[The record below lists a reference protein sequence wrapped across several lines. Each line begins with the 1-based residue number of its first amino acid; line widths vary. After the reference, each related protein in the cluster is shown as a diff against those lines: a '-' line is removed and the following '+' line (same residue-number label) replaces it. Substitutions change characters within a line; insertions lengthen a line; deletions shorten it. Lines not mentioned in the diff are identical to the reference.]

1 MADENVKNA
10 LSDLGFG
17 GAEPSPVTGVVS
29 DLAIKAAQKEVERK
43 SAEYSWLDLV
53 AERQADAGTIPS
65 ALALLNRPDP
75 VAGEAVTP
83 EVVDQLFEGIT
94 DERGAKRVRD
104 ALDNK
109 GVTYARAIANEVRGT
124 IEANK
129 ILSDAGL
136 RGATAMIFS
145 DVFDPADWAIAGGTA
160 LAVGAAAPV
169 AAPVTV
175 PVTAAGVK
183 INRLFSKFK
192 NNKKYLAMAAG
203 VGGAELA
210 GLEYLRAQHK
220 YDITGGD
227 IFLAGTIGAAG
238 GAGFTKLAQV
248 LTRRSQITQAL
259 RKQADGEVLTDFET
273 QLLRQNDDEIL
284 ARNFRNDSFVRDD
297 FNIDEQEGVI
307 TGSGLTRKDFTE
319 MTQEELDAVSKQR
332 GVGAKYR
339 GIISAFVTG
348 KNSEDGVA
356 RWLSDGLGLNSTG
369 NKDASAVGF
378 GALEQRDTIVMRTR
392 LRIANRIKSLRE
404 ASGYDVADFNVL
416 VSRQIRKPSDEAPD
430 AVKQAAEVYKAEM
443 DSLARQAIDA
453 NVAGFDVGTISRI
466 DNYVPRIFNR
476 GNIQRLREGRLRDN
490 ADGTINEGFNTLAEE
505 AIRRGQPDIE
515 ARVKARL
522 KSRKK
527 KADDAA
533 VQAFIKR
540 MARGYIKSVINPSY
554 GNTTRLKMA
563 NGDFDVQDF
572 ANIMKAEGFTSAE
585 IDIMV
590 DVMTRN
596 IKVKGNKR
604 SRPRMILDEMT
615 EVNVTDSNGQ
625 LYRLR
630 FNDLLEENV
639 ENLFDSYTFQLA
651 GAIGLAR
658 NGINTNQL
666 GSNFETIFTKM
677 STKATEAE
685 KKAIRYMYES
695 VTGEFAYS
703 GRQIAGQEMG
713 EGTAQFL
720 RRMRELSFMANM
732 GMSGMAALMELS
744 NALFEYSLPT
754 LMKTMPMYASLVKRA
769 QNGELTNKVAR
780 EMTAATGI
788 GSDGLVS
795 KVTSM
800 RSRLEG
806 DVTEG
811 ITIDGEIT
819 KFDELLGK
827 GRIATAVLSGLQGV
841 TDVLRRIS
849 LYNYAS
855 EWALAHRKGQVAFSA
870 IKREQLG
877 ITDDMA
883 NRIRIMID
891 DNADFLDNDT
901 LDSLNLDRWADSEAA
916 DVFAASARREATQA
930 VQEMNAGSVNPLLRS
945 EVGKSFFQFLS
956 FPMASLEQQA
966 MRLGVRGAN
975 GDAGQVAR
983 IMLFS
988 ATLGSMMYMGRS
1000 YLNSMGRSDQEEY
1013 MKRRM
1018 RWHELIE
1025 GSLSQIGAAS
1035 LFGYV
1040 YQLTTGTMDG
1050 NTNALTP
1057 AGFSMFASGIKGVTD
1072 TVDAV
1077 FGGDLT
1083 ESELRS
1089 LLRVL
1094 PFTSL
1099 YGARQIVNALA
1110 QTAD

>member
-1 MADENVKNA
+1 M
-10 LSDLGFG
+10 
-17 GAEPSPVTGVVS
+17 
-29 DLAIKAAQKEVERK
+29 
-43 SAEYSWLDLV
+43 
-53 AERQADAGTIPS
+53 
-65 ALALLNRPDP
+65 
-75 VAGEAVTP
+75 
-83 EVVDQLFEGIT
+83 
-94 DERGAKRVRD
+94 
-104 ALDNK
+104 
-109 GVTYARAIANEVRGT
+109 
-124 IEANK
+124 
-129 ILSDAGL
+129 
-136 RGATAMIFS
+136 
-145 DVFDPADWAIAGGTA
+145 
-160 LAVGAAAPV
+160 
-169 AAPVTV
+169 
-175 PVTAAGVK
+175 
-183 INRLFSKFK
+183 
-192 NNKKYLAMAAG
+192 
-203 VGGAELA
+203 
-210 GLEYLRAQHK
+210 
-220 YDITGGD
+220 
-227 IFLAGTIGAAG
+227 
-238 GAGFTKLAQV
+238 
-248 LTRRSQITQAL
+248 TQA
-259 RKQADGEVLTDFET
+259 
-273 QLLRQNDDEIL
+273 
-284 ARNFRNDSFVRDD
+284 
-297 FNIDEQEGVI
+297 
-307 TGSGLTRKDFTE
+307 
-319 MTQEELDAVSKQR
+319 ELDAVSKQR
-332 GVGAKYR
+332 GFGEKYR
-339 GIISAFVTG
+339 GVISAFVQG
-348 KNSEDGVA
+348 KSSEDGVA

-392 LRIANRIKSLRE
+392 LRIANNIKSLRE
-404 ASGYDVADFNVL
+404 ASGLDVADFNVL
-416 VSRQIRKPSDEAPD
+416 VSRQIRKPSDTAPD
-430 AVKQAAEVYKAEM
+430 AVKQAADIYKAEM
-443 DSLARQAIDA
+443 EGLARQAIDA
-453 NVAGFDVGTISRI
+453 NVAGFDAGTISRI

-522 KSRKK
+522 KARKK

-533 VQAFIKR
+533 VQKFIKR

-754 LMKTMPMYASLVKRA
+754 LMKTVPMYASLVKRG
-769 QNGELTNKVAR
+769 QNGELSNRVVR
-780 EMTAATGI
+780 EMTAATGV

-819 KFDELLGK
+819 KFDEYLGK
-827 GRIATAVLSGLQGV
+827 GRIAVAVLSGLQGV

-855 EWALAHRKGQVAFSA
+855 EWAYAHQKGQAAFSP

-877 ITDDMA
+877 ITDEIAQD
-883 NRIRIMID
+883 IRAMID
-891 DNADFLDNDT
+891 EYADFLPDGT
-901 LDSLNLDRWADSEAA
+901 LDSLNLDRWGQSGQRGQDAA
-916 DVFAASARREATQA
+916 DIFGASARREATQA

-956 FPMASLEQQA
+956 FPMASMEQQA
-966 MRLGVRGAN
+966 MRLGVRGVN

-983 IMLFS
+983 LMLFS
-988 ATLGSMMYMGRS
+988 SMLGSMMYMGRS
-1000 YLNSMGRSDQEEY
+1000 YMNSMNRSDQEEY
-1013 MKRRM
+1013 MKKRM
-1018 RWHELIE
+1018 QWHELLE

-1057 AGFSMFASGIKGVTD
+1057 AGFSMFASGVKGVTD

-1094 PFTSL
+1094 PFSSL